1 MAYVATIVQP
11 SGQTTTRTVPTAE
24 NGAFQLMMLLN
35 MHGWTGDANETREK
49 LMAGEP
55 ISFKG
60 FTYSVTEEPGNG
72 GTEEIP

>member
-11 SGQTTTRTVPTAE
+11 SGKITTREVPSAE

-35 MHGWTGDANETREK
+35 MDGYTGDADETRDK

-55 ISFKG
+55 ISHKG
-60 FTYSVTEEPGNG
+60 FTYSVTEQEA
-72 GTEEIP
+72 